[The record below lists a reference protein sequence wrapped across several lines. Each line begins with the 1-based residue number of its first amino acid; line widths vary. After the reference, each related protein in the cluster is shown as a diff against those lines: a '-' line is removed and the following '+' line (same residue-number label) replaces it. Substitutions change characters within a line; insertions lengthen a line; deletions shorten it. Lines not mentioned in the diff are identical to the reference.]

1 MTLTNGSDGKDNGG
15 GGGEGQQQQQPV
27 KSGLSFGSASKVRWF
42 NNLLPSTGIEAPR
55 SGSNSVR
62 FIYNLTW
69 PEMQVLSL
77 CFLLSTKR

>member
-15 GGGEGQQQQQPV
+15 GGGEGQQQQPV

-62 FIYNLTW
+62 FVYNLTW
-69 PEMQVLSL
+69 PEIQVLSVSL
-77 CFLLSTKR
+77 CFLLST

>member
-15 GGGEGQQQQQPV
+15 GGGEGQQQQPV

-62 FIYNLTW
+62 FVYNL
-69 PEMQVLSL
+69 SL
-77 CFLLSTKR
+77 TKYFFFFFFFLCCHLY